1 MVDKSLK
8 KIDLTPTLESS
19 PMLTPKP
26 QPKTQIAINIA
37 SYLIVIFLG
46 LGSGYL
52 IYSVT
57 PHTSSKA
64 SSSYTGPVSPEGLKV
79 GDIVGY
85 KDESGFKD
93 QPATGVLEEGGLN
106 GEGSHKLLR
115 EGGVSQTVY
124 LTSSSVELNQ
134 FIGHKVTVWGQ
145 TFNSQKAGWLMDV
158 GRVKIE
164 QLNAPT
170 PSVK

>member
-1 MVDKSLK
+1 MADKSLK
-8 KIDLTPTLESS
+8 KIDLIPALESS
-19 PMLTPKP
+19 PVLTPKP
-26 QPKTQIAINIA
+26 QPKTQIAVNLA

-52 IYSVT
+52 IYSAT
-57 PHTSSKA
+57 PHTSTKA
-64 SSSYTGPVSPEGLKV
+64 SSYSTSVSPEGLKV
-79 GDIVGY
+79 GDVIGF

-115 EGGVSQTVY
+115 EGGISQTVY
-124 LTSSSVELNQ
+124 LTSSSVELAQ
-134 FIGHKVTVWGQ
+134 FVGHKVTVWGQ

-158 GRVKIE
+158 GRVKVE

-170 PSVK
+170 PSVQ